1 MNTTSLRYTHPIRSL
16 PQTVVL
22 LGFALCARRFA
33 CLKVSGLCREYPAE
47 VPTHMKRRRN
57 PAVLA
62 GLAGTAALA
71 APLPAFAVSMQGIA
85 DTVFYNPGTSFVA
98 GAVAGAVVAGS
109 VAGVSCGLALR
120 GEHRRLDDLQNQIDS
135 LAHARG
141 DAWEAPSQ
149 DGGLL
154 DEQGASNASSG
165 ASDDLER
172 VAESYVAKKSPGRF
186 AAAAQTLRDKMNA
199 SRMEG
204 LPVIERVDGS
214 VADVGTGW
222 WTTSVGQKQ
231 ITQIDNY
238 VAADDEN
245 RLAIPSEFK
254 VSGKEQLVEAA
265 KSMDLSAVAAQAA
278 RAAGSSVGTA
288 RPSGDPDRTPV
299 YSHVAGAT
307 QDISKRVAFVDDG
320 IFPEKHDVDDLVS
333 DDDWAAALKS
343 MDERLNAHV
352 AVPEPIVPL
361 GFNDIVGGA
370 DTLDEPDGMESPT
383 EFIPFRAHT
392 NHPEVVDTAS
402 YVDYLLDD
410 EIGRN
415 RSASVRTSSARYL
428 RLLEGG
434 TAQSKPLDAAGTS
447 SLGRKKKRPN
457 AYVGKHFAVE
467 LAKEA

>member
-1 MNTTSLRYTHPIRSL
+1 
-16 PQTVVL
+16 
-22 LGFALCARRFA
+22 
-33 CLKVSGLCREYPAE
+33 
-47 VPTHMKRRRN
+47 MKTRRN

-62 GLAGTAALA
+62 GLAGTAVLA
-71 APLPAFAVSMQGIA
+71 APTPVFAVSAQSVA
-85 DTVFYNPGTSFVA
+85 DAVFYNPGTAFVVGAVGGALVA
-98 GAVAGAVVAGS
+98 GAVAGVA
-109 VAGVSCGLALR
+109 CGLALR
-120 GEHRRLDDLQNQIDS
+120 SEHRRLDDLQRQIDS
-135 LAHARG
+135 LAEGR
-141 DAWEAPSQ
+141 AWAEDSLSTVDDQGIEKKRAPLSK
-149 DGGLL
+149 D
-154 DEQGASNASSG
+154 S
-165 ASDDLER
+165 SDDLER

-238 VAADDEN
+238 VAADDESK
-245 RLAIPSEFK
+245 LAIPSEFK
-254 VSGKEQLVEAA
+254 ASDKEQLVEAA
-265 KSMDLSAVAAQAA
+265 RSMDLSAVAAQAA
-278 RAAGSSVGTA
+278 RAAGSKVGTV
-288 RPSGDPDRTPV
+288 RPAADPDKTPV

-307 QDISKRVAFVDDG
+307 QDIAKRVAFVDDG

-333 DDDWAAALKS
+333 DDDWASALKS
-343 MDERLNAHV
+343 MDEQLNAHI
-352 AVPEPIVPL
+352 AVPEPIAPL

-392 NHPEVVDTAS
+392 NHPEVVDTTS

-434 TAQSKPLDAAGTS
+434 TSQSKPLDADGTS